1 MDKIEGTVLGD
12 NKFVIISME
21 EKDTVELNVDEFTEF
36 KELFKN
42 INEVEEVI
50 NTLITSHD
58 DGISANDITKIIITL
73 IKANQDNTETILNFL
88 LYIATHEMR
97 DLQIKYNDLIIKT
110 GKGFY
115 DSGMEDARHCDCC
128 SEEVTT
134 VSNLNDALKENSDV
148 YDSND
153 NQKPLF
159 DEDNE
164 YDKASTLW
172 DDHMKEIRER
182 LSKDHNHQYSEFNEN
197 DVYILKHNQNP
208 EFEILGPDEVEEI

>member
-12 NKFVIISME
+12 NKFVIIPME
-21 EKDTVELNVDEFTEF
+21 EKDTVELDVDEFTEF

-42 INEVEEVI
+42 INDVEEVI
-50 NTLITSHD
+50 STLITSGD
-58 DGISANDITKIIITL
+58 SISANDITKTIITL

-88 LYIATHEMR
+88 LYIATHEMKN
-97 DLQIKYNDLIIKT
+97 LQIKYNDLIIKT

-115 DSGMEDARHCDCC
+115 DSGMSDARHCDCC

-134 VSNLNDALKENSDV
+134 VSNLNDTLKENSDT
-148 YDSND
+148 YNSND

-172 DDHMKEIRER
+172 DDHMKEIRE
-182 LSKDHNHQYSEFNEN
+182 K
-197 DVYILKHNQNP
+197 LKEDQNP
-208 EFEILGPDEVEEI
+208 EFEILGHDEVEEI

>member
-21 EKDTVELNVDEFTEF
+21 EKDTVELDVDEFTEF

-42 INEVEEVI
+42 INDVEEVI
-50 NTLITSHD
+50 NTLITSGD
-58 DGISANDITKIIITL
+58 SISANDITKTIITL

-88 LYIATHEMR
+88 LYIAYHEMR
-97 DLQIKYNDLIIKT
+97 DLQIKYTDLIIKV

-115 DSGMEDARHCDCC
+115 DSGMSDARHCDCC
-128 SEEVTT
+128 SDEVTT
-134 VSNLNDALKENSDV
+134 VSNLNDTLKENSDV

-182 LSKDHNHQYSEFNEN
+182 LNE
-197 DVYILKHNQNP
+197 DQNP
-208 EFEILGPDEVEEI
+208 EFEILGHDEVEEI

>member
-21 EKDTVELNVDEFTEF
+21 EKDTVKLDVDEFTEF

-42 INEVEEVI
+42 INDVEEVI
-50 NTLITSHD
+50 NTLITSGD
-58 DGISANDITKIIITL
+58 SISANDITKTIITL
-73 IKANQDNTETILNFL
+73 IRANQDNTETILNFL
-88 LYIATHEMR
+88 LYIASHEMKN
-97 DLQIKYNDLIIKT
+97 LQIKYNDLIIKT

-115 DSGMEDARHCDCC
+115 DSGEDAKHCDCC

-134 VSNLNDALKENSDV
+134 VSNLNDTLKENSDV
-148 YDSND
+148 YDSD
-153 NQKPLF
+153 DDQKPLF

-172 DDHMKEIRER
+172 DDHMKEIREK
-182 LSKDHNHQYSEFNEN
+182 LNKDRNH
-197 DVYILKHNQNP
+197 

>member
-21 EKDTVELNVDEFTEF
+21 EKDTVELDVDEFTEF

-42 INEVEEVI
+42 INDVEEVI
-50 NTLITSHD
+50 NTLITS
-58 DGISANDITKIIITL
+58 GNSISANDITKTIITL

-88 LYIATHEMR
+88 LYIASHEMKN
-97 DLQIKYNDLIIKT
+97 LQIKYNDLIIKT

-128 SEEVTT
+128 SEEEVTT
-134 VSNLNDALKENSDV
+134 VSNLNDALKENSDT

-172 DDHMKEIRER
+172 DDHMKEIREK
-182 LSKDHNHQYSEFNEN
+182 LSEDHNHQ
-197 DVYILKHNQNP
+197 DP
-208 EFEILGPDEVEEI
+208 EFEILGHDEVEEI

>member
-21 EKDTVELNVDEFTEF
+21 EKDTVELDVDEFTEF

-42 INEVEEVI
+42 INDVEEVI
-50 NTLITSHD
+50 NTLITS
-58 DGISANDITKIIITL
+58 GNSISANDITKTIITL

-88 LYIATHEMR
+88 LYIASHEMKN
-97 DLQIKYNDLIIKT
+97 LQIKYNDLIIKT

-172 DDHMKEIRER
+172 DDHMKEIREK
-182 LSKDHNHQYSEFNEN
+182 LSEDHNHQ
-197 DVYILKHNQNP
+197 DP
-208 EFEILGPDEVEEI
+208 EFEILGHDEVEEI

>member
-12 NKFVIISME
+12 NKFVIIPME
-21 EKDTVELNVDEFTEF
+21 EKETVELDVNELTEF

-42 INEVEEVI
+42 INDVEEVI
-50 NTLITSHD
+50 DTLHTSGD
-58 DGISANDITKIIITL
+58 SISANDITKTIITL

-88 LYIATHEMR
+88 LYIAYHEMR
-97 DLQIKYNDLIIKT
+97 DLQIKYSDLIIKV

-148 YDSND
+148 YDSDD

-172 DDHMKEIRER
+172 DDHMKEIREK
-182 LSKDHNHQYSEFNEN
+182 LNEDHNH
-197 DVYILKHNQNP
+197 NP

>member
-12 NKFVIISME
+12 NKFVIIPME
-21 EKDTVELNVDEFTEF
+21 EKDTVKLDVDEFTEF

-42 INEVEEVI
+42 INDVEEVI
-50 NTLITSHD
+50 NTLITSGD
-58 DGISANDITKIIITL
+58 SISANDITKAIITL
-73 IKANQDNTETILNFL
+73 ITANQDNTETILNFL

-97 DLQIKYNDLIIKT
+97 NLQIKYSDLIIKV

-115 DSGMEDARHCDCC
+115 DSGMEDARHHD

-134 VSNLNDALKENSDV
+134 VSNLNNTLKENSDV
-148 YDSND
+148 YDSNN

-159 DEDNE
+159 DEYE
-164 YDKASTLW
+164 KASTLW

-182 LSKDHNHQYSEFNEN
+182 LSKDQNH
-197 DVYILKHNQNP
+197 
-208 EFEILGPDEVEEI
+208 EFEILGIDEVEEI

>member
-12 NKFVIISME
+12 NKFVIIPME
-21 EKDTVELNVDEFTEF
+21 EKDTVELDVDEFTEF

-42 INEVEEVI
+42 INDIEEVI
-50 NTLITSHD
+50 NTLITSGD
-58 DGISANDITKIIITL
+58 SISVNDITKIIITL
-73 IKANQDNTETILNFL
+73 IKANQNNTETILNFL
-88 LYIATHEMR
+88 LYIASHEMKN
-97 DLQIKYNDLIIKT
+97 LQIKYNDLIIKA

-128 SEEVTT
+128 SEGVTT
-134 VSNLNDALKENSDV
+134 VSNTNDVLKENSDV

-164 YDKASTLW
+164 YNKASTLW
-172 DDHMKEIRER
+172 DDHMKEIREK
-182 LSKDHNHQYSEFNEN
+182 LSRDHNHQYTEFNEN
-197 DVYILKHNQNP
+197 DVYILKDNQNP

>member
-12 NKFVIISME
+12 NKFVIIPME
-21 EKDTVELNVDEFTEF
+21 EKDTVELDVDEFTEF

-42 INEVEEVI
+42 INNVEEVI
-50 NTLITSHD
+50 NTLITS
-58 DGISANDITKIIITL
+58 GNSISANDITKAIITL
-73 IKANQDNTETILNFL
+73 ITSDQDNAETILNFL
-88 LYIATHEMR
+88 LYIAYHEMR
-97 DLQIKYNDLIIKT
+97 NLQIKYTDLMIKV

-128 SEEVTT
+128 SEEVT
-134 VSNLNDALKENSDV
+134 NDALKENSDV

-172 DDHMKEIRER
+172 DDHMKKIKEK
-182 LSKDHNHQYSEFNEN
+182 LNE
-197 DVYILKHNQNP
+197 NQNP

>member
-21 EKDTVELNVDEFTEF
+21 EKDTVELDVDEFTEF

-42 INEVEEVI
+42 INDVEEVI
-50 NTLITSHD
+50 NTLITSGD
-58 DGISANDITKIIITL
+58 SISANDITKIIITL

-88 LYIATHEMR
+88 LYIASHEMKN
-97 DLQIKYNDLIIKT
+97 LQIKYNDLIIKT

-115 DSGMEDARHCDCC
+115 DSGMSDARQCDCC

-134 VSNLNDALKENSDV
+134 VSNLNDALKENSDT

-172 DDHMKEIRER
+172 DDHMKEIREK
-182 LSKDHNHQYSEFNEN
+182 LNEDHNYQ
-197 DVYILKHNQNP
+197 DP
-208 EFEILGPDEVEEI
+208 EFEILGHEEVEEI

>member
-1 MDKIEGTVLGD
+1 MDRIEGTVLGD

-21 EKDTVELNVDEFTEF
+21 EKDTVKLDVDEFTEF

-42 INEVEEVI
+42 INDVEEVI
-50 NTLITSHD
+50 NTLITSGD
-58 DGISANDITKIIITL
+58 SISVNDISKTIITL

-88 LYIATHEMR
+88 LYIASHEMKN
-97 DLQIKYNDLIIKT
+97 LQIKYNDLIIKT
-110 GKGFY
+110 GKRFY
-115 DSGMEDARHCDCC
+115 DNGMEDARQCNCC

-134 VSNLNDALKENSDV
+134 VSNLNDTVKDNSDV

-172 DDHMKEIRER
+172 DDHMKEIREKLNR
-182 LSKDHNHQYSEFNEN
+182 DQNH
-197 DVYILKHNQNP
+197 
-208 EFEILGPDEVEEI
+208 EFEILGHDEVEEI

>member
-21 EKDTVELNVDEFTEF
+21 EKETAELNIDEFTEF

-42 INEVEEVI
+42 INDVEEII
-50 NTLITSHD
+50 NTLITSGD
-58 DGISANDITKIIITL
+58 SISANDITKIIITL

-88 LYIATHEMR
+88 LYIASHEMKN
-97 DLQIKYNDLIIKT
+97 LQIKYNDLIIKT

-115 DSGMEDARHCDCC
+115 DSGMKDARHCDCC
-128 SEEVTT
+128 SDEVTT
-134 VSNLNDALKENSDV
+134 VSNLNDSLKENSDV
-148 YDSND
+148 YDSNN

-182 LSKDHNHQYSEFNEN
+182 LSKDQNH
-197 DVYILKHNQNP
+197 

>member
-42 INEVEEVI
+42 INDVEEVI
-50 NTLITSHD
+50 NTLITSGD
-58 DGISANDITKIIITL
+58 SISANDITKTIITL

-88 LYIATHEMR
+88 LYIASHEMKN
-97 DLQIKYNDLIIKT
+97 LQIKYNDLIIKT

-115 DSGMEDARHCDCC
+115 DSGMSDARQCDCC
-128 SEEVTT
+128 SEEATT
-134 VSNLNDALKENSDV
+134 VSNLNDTLKENSDV
-148 YDSND
+148 YNLKN

-159 DEDNE
+159 DV
-164 YDKASTLW
+164 
-172 DDHMKEIRER
+172 KEIRER
-182 LSKDHNHQYSEFNEN
+182 LSKDHNH
-197 DVYILKHNQNP
+197 NP
-208 EFEILGPDEVEEI
+208 ELFEILGPDEVEEI

>member
-21 EKDTVELNVDEFTEF
+21 EKDTVELDVDEFTEF

-42 INEVEEVI
+42 INDVEEVI
-50 NTLITSHD
+50 NTLITSGD
-58 DGISANDITKIIITL
+58 SISANDITKIIITL

-88 LYIATHEMR
+88 LYIATHEMKN
-97 DLQIKYNDLIIKT
+97 LQIKYNDLIIKT

-148 YDSND
+148 YDSDD

-172 DDHMKEIRER
+172 DDHMKEIREK
-182 LSKDHNHQYSEFNEN
+182 LNE
-197 DVYILKHNQNP
+197 DQNP
-208 EFEILGPDEVEEI
+208 EFEILGPNEVEEI

>member
-21 EKDTVELNVDEFTEF
+21 EKDTVELDVDEFTEF

-42 INEVEEVI
+42 INDVEEVI
-50 NTLITSHD
+50 NTLITSGD
-58 DGISANDITKIIITL
+58 SISVNDITKTIITL

-88 LYIATHEMR
+88 LYIATHEMKN
-97 DLQIKYNDLIIKT
+97 LQIKFNDLIIKV

-115 DSGMEDARHCDCC
+115 DSGMSDARHCDCC

-134 VSNLNDALKENSDV
+134 VSNLNDTLKENSDT
-148 YDSND
+148 YNSND

-182 LSKDHNHQYSEFNEN
+182 LKED
-197 DVYILKHNQNP
+197 QNP

>member
-21 EKDTVELNVDEFTEF
+21 EKDTVELDVDEFTEF

-42 INEVEEVI
+42 INDVEEVI
-50 NTLITSHD
+50 NTLITSGD
-58 DGISANDITKIIITL
+58 SISANDITKTIITL

-88 LYIATHEMR
+88 LYIASHEMKN
-97 DLQIKYNDLIIKT
+97 LQIKYNDLIIKT

-134 VSNLNDALKENSDV
+134 VSNLNDTLKENSDT

-172 DDHMKEIRER
+172 DDHMKEIREK
-182 LSKDHNHQYSEFNEN
+182 LNKDHNH
-197 DVYILKHNQNP
+197 NP
-208 EFEILGPDEVEEI
+208 EFEILGHDEVEEI

>member
-21 EKDTVELNVDEFTEF
+21 EKDTVELDVDEFTEF

-42 INEVEEVI
+42 INDVEEI
-50 NTLITSHD
+50 ISTLITSGD
-58 DGISANDITKIIITL
+58 SISANDITKTIITL

-88 LYIATHEMR
+88 LYIATHEMKN
-97 DLQIKYNDLIIKT
+97 LQIKYNDLIIKA

-115 DSGMEDARHCDCC
+115 DSGMSDARHCDCC

-182 LSKDHNHQYSEFNEN
+182 LKED
-197 DVYILKHNQNP
+197 QNP
-208 EFEILGPDEVEEI
+208 EFEILGHDEVEEI

>member
-12 NKFVIISME
+12 NKFVIIPME
-21 EKDTVELNVDEFTEF
+21 EKETVELDVNELTEF

-42 INEVEEVI
+42 INDVEEVI
-50 NTLITSHD
+50 DTLHTSGD
-58 DGISANDITKIIITL
+58 SISANDITKTIITL

-88 LYIATHEMR
+88 LYIAYHEMR
-97 DLQIKYNDLIIKT
+97 DLQIKYSDLIIKV

-172 DDHMKEIRER
+172 DDHMKEIREK
-182 LSKDHNHQYSEFNEN
+182 LNE
-197 DVYILKHNQNP
+197 DQNP
-208 EFEILGPDEVEEI
+208 EFEILGHDEVEEI

>member
-12 NKFVIISME
+12 NKFVIIPME
-21 EKDTVELNVDEFTEF
+21 EKETIELDVNELTEF

-42 INEVEEVI
+42 INDVEEVI
-50 NTLITSHD
+50 NTLITSGD
-58 DGISANDITKIIITL
+58 SISANDITKTIITL

-97 DLQIKYNDLIIKT
+97 NLQIKYTDLIIKV

-115 DSGMEDARHCDCC
+115 DSGMSDARHCDCC

-134 VSNLNDALKENSDV
+134 VSNLNDTLKENSDV

-164 YDKASTLW
+164 YEKASTLW
-172 DDHMKEIRER
+172 DDHMKEIREK
-182 LSKDHNHQYSEFNEN
+182 LNEDQNH
-197 DVYILKHNQNP
+197 

>member
-42 INEVEEVI
+42 INDVEEVI
-50 NTLITSHD
+50 NILITSGD
-58 DGISANDITKIIITL
+58 SISVNDITKTIITL

-88 LYIATHEMR
+88 LYIASHEMKN
-97 DLQIKYNDLIIKT
+97 LQIKYNDLIIKT

-115 DSGMEDARHCDCC
+115 DNGMEDARQCNCC

-134 VSNLNDALKENSDV
+134 VSNLNDTVKDNSDV

-159 DEDNE
+159 DEVNE

-172 DDHMKEIRER
+172 DDHMKEIREK
-182 LSKDHNHQYSEFNEN
+182 LNIDQNH
-197 DVYILKHNQNP
+197 
-208 EFEILGPDEVEEI
+208 EFEILGHDEVEEI

>member
-21 EKDTVELNVDEFTEF
+21 EKDTVTLDVDEFTEF

-42 INEVEEVI
+42 INDVEEVI
-50 NTLITSHD
+50 NTLITSGD
-58 DGISANDITKIIITL
+58 SISANDITKTIITL

-88 LYIATHEMR
+88 LYIASHEMKN
-97 DLQIKYNDLIIKT
+97 LQIKYNDLIIKT

-115 DSGMEDARHCDCC
+115 DSGMSDARHCDCC

-134 VSNLNDALKENSDV
+134 VSNLNDTLKENSDV
-148 YDSND
+148 YDSDN

-172 DDHMKEIRER
+172 DDHMKEIREK
-182 LSKDHNHQYSEFNEN
+182 LSKDNNH
-197 DVYILKHNQNP
+197 NP
-208 EFEILGPDEVEEI
+208 EFEILGHDEVEEI

>member
-21 EKDTVELNVDEFTEF
+21 EKDTVELDVDEFTEF

-42 INEVEEVI
+42 INDVEEVI
-50 NTLITSHD
+50 NTLITSGD
-58 DGISANDITKIIITL
+58 SISANDITKTIITL

-88 LYIATHEMR
+88 LYIASHEMKN
-97 DLQIKYNDLIIKT
+97 LQIKYNDLIIKT

-172 DDHMKEIRER
+172 DDHMKEIREK
-182 LSKDHNHQYSEFNEN
+182 LSEDHNHQ
-197 DVYILKHNQNP
+197 DP
-208 EFEILGPDEVEEI
+208 EFEILGHDEVEEI

>member
-12 NKFVIISME
+12 NKFVIIPME
-21 EKDTVELNVDEFTEF
+21 EKETIELNVNELTEF

-42 INEVEEVI
+42 INDVEEVI
-50 NTLITSHD
+50 DTLHTSGD
-58 DGISANDITKIIITL
+58 SISANDITKTIITL

-88 LYIATHEMR
+88 LYIAYHEMR
-97 DLQIKYNDLIIKT
+97 DLQIKYTDLIIKV

-115 DSGMEDARHCDCC
+115 DSGMEDARHCDCY
-128 SEEVTT
+128 SKEVTT

-172 DDHMKEIRER
+172 DDHMKEIREK
-182 LSKDHNHQYSEFNEN
+182 LNEDHNH
-197 DVYILKHNQNP
+197 NP
-208 EFEILGPDEVEEI
+208 EFEILGHDEIEEI